1 MILSRGEA
9 HILPNSE
16 VGLSLTASASRPEAS
31 VNSFQ
36 SNANSLTEDQNGV
49 ECHSPPLCL
58 TESKVTFLSLGA
70 FSPSNIGHTSIACA
84 PLSFGLQPIR
94 KASEESP
101 SPSSNG
107 EPQMSKFM
115 NLARKF
121 NCFYFNG
128 KSLNNSHLSD
138 YFLTL
143 LTSQTFQP
151 TR

>member
-9 HILPNSE
+9 HLLANSE
-16 VGLSLTASASRPEAS
+16 VGLSLTAPASRQEAS
-31 VNSFQ
+31 INSFQ
-36 SNANSLTEDQNGV
+36 SNANNSLTDDQNGGV

-70 FSPSNIGHTSIACA
+70 FSPSNIGHTNIACA
-84 PLSFGLQPIR
+84 PLSFGLQQAVR

-101 SPSSNG
+101 CPPPPPPASYNRES
-107 EPQMSKFM
+107 QMSKFM

-128 KSLNNSHLSD
+128 K
-138 YFLTL
+138 Y
-143 LTSQTFQP
+143 
-151 TR
+151 